1 MQRRTMVLLGLV
13 IASLM
18 IVPQF
23 SAMPGGIG
31 QGANAGCSC
40 HAGGNDGST
49 TILVEGLPEV
59 FNASETYTFTITLV
73 NDEMTL
79 YGNGDPAQ
87 GWSGVQ
93 GGFRILVEG
102 GGSVTTV
109 DESYSQTMD
118 GGLTHT
124 EDGNKFRSW
133 EFEYTAPGSD
143 TDTTEITIIGN
154 AVSGGAASGGA
165 TPFGDIQPD
174 GAGNDYW
181 SIKNVVVPGLNAE
194 AQAPTAPPLVIL
206 LTAIGLA
213 ISIILLGTMW
223 VFY

>member
-1 MQRRTMVLLGLV
+1 MQRRTIALLGLV

-18 IVPQF
+18 LIPQF

-73 NDEMTL
+73 NDDMPL

-93 GGFRILVEG
+93 GW
-102 GGSVTTV
+102 GSVCV
-109 DESYSQTMD
+109 Y
-118 GGLTHT
+118 GVG
-124 EDGNKFRSW
+124 F
-133 EFEYTAPGSD
+133 
-143 TDTTEITIIGN
+143 
-154 AVSGGAASGGA
+154 
-165 TPFGDIQPD
+165 
-174 GAGNDYW
+174 
-181 SIKNVVVPGLNAE
+181 VVGV
-194 AQAPTAPPLVIL
+194 V
-206 LTAIGLA
+206 
-213 ISIILLGTMW
+213 W
-223 VFY
+223 C